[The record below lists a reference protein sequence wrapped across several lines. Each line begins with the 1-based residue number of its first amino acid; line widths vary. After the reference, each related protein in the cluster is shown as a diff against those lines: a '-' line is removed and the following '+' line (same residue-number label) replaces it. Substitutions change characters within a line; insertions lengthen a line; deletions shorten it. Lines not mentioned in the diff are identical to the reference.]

1 MSKFDRCIFI
11 FIGLGIW
18 AFVLTQIFV
27 PSSLVAHDEDHWHY
41 QFSHDHYGEYAEE
54 GHKHGD
60 YAYYDHDH

>member
-1 MSKFDRCIFI
+1 MSKFDRFIFI

-54 GHKHGD
+54 EHNHGE